1 MRKYTVRSRKFYR
14 SYLEA
19 LVITLFVGLALRF
32 FVVAPYKIPT
42 STMAP
47 ALLSGDY
54 VFVFKLPFGAKLP
67 FFGKAGE
74 VQNLKR
80 GDVVLFSYARDPD
93 TKFIKRVL
101 GLPGD
106 RIEYKDRELIINGE
120 TLSYEL
126 LDPTGFSF
134 VKSAQD
140 LDFFS
145 EAIKNGSIHTVI
157 YNKEHKPEEL
167 GPIVVPDGEVFL
179 LGDHRDN
186 SDDSRYWG
194 MVPTKNLD
202 GKVVSVWFSVDP
214 ESSKVRWDRIFSSG
228 NL

>member
-19 LVITLFVGLALRF
+19 LVITLAVGLILRF
-32 FVVAPYKIPT
+32 FVIAPYKIPT
-42 STMAP
+42 STMSP

-54 VFVFKLPFGAKLP
+54 IFVFKLPFGVHIP

-80 GDVVLFSYARDPD
+80 GDVVLFSYSRDPD

-106 RIEYKDRELIINGE
+106 RIEFKDRELVINGE
-120 TLSYEL
+120 VLDYKL
-126 LDPTGFSF
+126 LDSALFSS
-134 VKSAQD
+134 VKSAD
-140 LDFFS
+140 SLDFYS
-145 EAIKNGSIHTVI
+145 ETIKDTPPYTVI
-157 YNKEHKPEEL
+157 YSKEHKPEEL
-167 GPIVVPDGEVFL
+167 GPFVVSEGEVFL
-179 LGDHRDN
+179 LGDHRDS

-194 MVPTKNLD
+194 MVPKKNLD
-202 GKVVSVWFSVDP
+202 GKVLSIWFSVDP
-214 ESSKVRWDRIFSSG
+214 ETSRVRWDRLFRS
-228 NL
+228 L

>member
-1 MRKYTVRSRKFYR
+1 MRKYTVRSRKFYK

-19 LVITLFVGLALRF
+19 LFITLIVGLLLRL

-42 STMAP
+42 TSMSP

-54 VFVFKLPFGAKLP
+54 VFVYKLPFGAKIP
-67 FFGKAGE
+67 FVGKFGSVKT
-74 VQNLKR
+74 LKR
-80 GDVVLFSYARDPD
+80 GDIVLFSYTRDPD

-106 RIEYKDRELIINGE
+106 RIEYKDRDLIINGE
-120 TLSYEL
+120 VLKYDPLESSNFSYIE
-126 LDPTGFSF
+126 
-134 VKSAQD
+134 SAPD
-140 LDFFS
+140 LEFFS
-145 EAIKNGSIHTVI
+145 ETAKDSPSHTVI
-157 YNKEHKPEEL
+157 YNKDHKPEDL
-167 GPIVVPDGEVFL
+167 GPIIVSQDEVFL

-202 GKVVSVWFSVDP
+202 GKAVSIWFSVDP
-214 ESSKVRWDRIFSSG
+214 KTLKVRWDRIFTR
-228 NL
+228 L

>member
-19 LVITLFVGLALRF
+19 VIITLVIGLILRF
-32 FVVAPYKIPT
+32 FVIAPYKIPT
-42 STMAP
+42 SSMSP
-47 ALLSGDY
+47 ALLAGDY
-54 VFVFKLPFGAKLP
+54 VFVFKLPFGSKIP
-67 FFGKAGE
+67 FLGKFGE
-74 VQNLKR
+74 VKNLKR
-80 GDVVLFSYARDPD
+80 GDIVLFSYSRDPD

-120 TLSYEL
+120 ALAYQL
-126 LDPTGFSF
+126 LESTNFSF
-134 VKSAQD
+134 IKNNED
-140 LDFFS
+140 LDFYREDFKGTS
-145 EAIKNGSIHTVI
+145 SHTVI
-157 YNKEHKPEEL
+157 YNKEHDPEQL
-167 GPIVVPDGEVFL
+167 GPLIIPKGEVFL

-202 GKVVSVWFSVDP
+202 GRAVAIWFSVDP
-214 ESSKVRWDRIFSSG
+214 STSKIRWERLFNS
-228 NL
+228 L

>member
-19 LVITLFVGLALRF
+19 LVITLAIGLLLRF

-42 STMAP
+42 SSMAP

-54 VFVFKLPFGAKLP
+54 IFVFKLPYGAKLP
-67 FFGKAGE
+67 FLGKVGE

-80 GDVVLFSYARDPD
+80 GDVVLFSYSRDPD

-106 RIEYKDRELIINGE
+106 RIEFKDRELVINGE
-120 TLSYEL
+120 TLDYKL
-126 LDPTGFSF
+126 LDPTPYAS
-134 VKSAQD
+134 VKSSND
-140 LDFFS
+140 LDFFK
-145 EAIKNGSIHTVI
+145 ETIRGSASYTVI

-167 GPIVVPDGEVFL
+167 GPIVIPDGEVFL

-194 MVPTKNLD
+194 MVPKKNLD
-202 GKVVSVWFSVDP
+202 GKAVAIWFSVDP
-214 ESSKVRWDRIFSSG
+214 STSQVRWNRLFSA
-228 NL
+228 L